1 MRGDILIFFLCILAL
16 VGILTMIIKSIVDY
30 ERKTPQEKII
40 RKVIYKNMF
49 KKQDFDQI
57 LEQIKK
63 GFEEENKKNKLRI
76 RKQKLKKLNKI

>member
-1 MRGDILIFFLCILAL
+1 MKGDIFTFFLAITAL
-16 VGILTMIIKSIVDY
+16 IGILVMIIKSLVEF

-57 LEQIKK
+57 MEQIKK